1 MCADYCSSKFLAF
14 EIECDE
20 GLNNWI
26 SLSDFHFHFHF
37 HGKQH
42 FGLWIISRLND
53 SIGEQN
59 VVLAVG
65 GRQMMAARLSD
76 CPSISAQRRISMVSM
91 TIGNFKPT
99 LKVGN
104 LKRSLKVFNPIK
116 MEMPAFHFSLCRKE
130 NIEINLE
137 AAAAATEKLLS
148 MAFSFA

>member
-1 MCADYCSSKFLAF
+1 M
-14 EIECDE
+14 
-20 GLNNWI
+20 
-26 SLSDFHFHFHF
+26 
-37 HGKQH
+37 
-42 FGLWIISRLND
+42 ISRLND

-76 CPSISAQRRISMVSM
+76 CPSISAQRRISMVSILSM